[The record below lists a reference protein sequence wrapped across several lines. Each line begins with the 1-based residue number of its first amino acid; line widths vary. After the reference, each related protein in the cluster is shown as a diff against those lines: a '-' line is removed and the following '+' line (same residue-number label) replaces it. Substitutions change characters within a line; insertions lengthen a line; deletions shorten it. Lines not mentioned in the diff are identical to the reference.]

1 MPDSS
6 PQTCP
11 ECGARVAADANQCD
25 LCGAELASTAQHAAD
40 APDAQPAAEQANAP
54 GVRPVEA
61 ALPRGQASEADSAPH
76 TDGEASEGSSNAA
89 TQLGLIIGIAAMLVV
104 ALFFITNLSKDL
116 SAPVTPVPVDN
127 ENALTERPGA
137 VGEDPDTDR
146 PSIFERLAADES
158 DLPVGVASTV
168 DSLDRVIDTTDG
180 EAAQQARRQK
190 VDLLIGVGRMDHAA
204 VTQRALA
211 LEEGSPEAWR
221 RTGDLFYEWMGR
233 MTEGPERVEV
243 AEASIAAYERVLAE
257 TPDNLDVR
265 ADLATALLETNEP
278 MQGVEEIQRVLD
290 ADPDHLQARFNYGIM
305 LAMIGRTDASIE
317 QFEHAQRIVGE
328 GSPFYRQAEQII
340 AELRENEGQ
349 PMPGGERL
357 RGDGF
362 D

>member
-6 PQTCP
+6 HQTCP
-11 ECGARVAADANQCD
+11 ECGARTSAEATQCD
-25 LCGAELASTAQHAAD
+25 LCGAELSPVAENQTEDAD
-40 APDAQPAAEQANAP
+40 PQPRAKQAEAP

-61 ALPRGQASEADSAPH
+61 PLPRGEAPAAATAQDA
-76 TDGEASEGSSNAA
+76 DDEASNSRSNA
-89 TQLGLIIGIAAMLVV
+89 TVQLGLMIGIAAMLVV

-116 SAPVTPVPVDN
+116 SAPVTPVPAGT
-127 ENALTERPGA
+127 ENSLTERPGA
-137 VGEDPDTDR
+137 NVGSTNTDG

-158 DLPVGVASTV
+158 ALPGGIAPTV
-168 DSLDRVIDTTDG
+168 DSLNAVIAASDG
-180 EAAQQARRQK
+180 AEAQRARRQK

-204 VTQRALA
+204 VTQRELA
-211 LEEGSPEAWR
+211 LEEDSPEAWR
-221 RTGDLFYEWMGR
+221 RAGDLFYEWMGR
-233 MTEGPERVEV
+233 MNEGPERVEV
-243 AEASIAAYERVLAE
+243 AEAVVAAYERVLAE

-290 ADPDHLQARFNYGIM
+290 TDPDHLQARFNYGIM
-305 LAMIGRTDASIE
+305 LAMIGRTEASIE

-340 AELRENEGQ
+340 AELRESEGQ

-357 RGDGF
+357 QGEEIN
-362 D
+362 

>member
-11 ECGARVAADANQCD
+11 ECGARAAAEATRCD
-25 LCGAELASTAQHAAD
+25 LCGADLTPA
-40 APDAQPAAEQANAP
+40 APDAEAQPNSEPPKAP

-61 ALPRGQASEADSAPH
+61 PLPRGEAPNPSQDADDEAADSR
-76 TDGEASEGSSNAA
+76 SNA
-89 TQLGLIIGIAAMLVV
+89 TMQLGLMIGIAAMLVV

-116 SAPVTPVPVDN
+116 SAPVTPVPAN
-127 ENALTERPGA
+127 EEAAFTERPAGA
-137 VGEDPDTDR
+137 QEGPDTDR

-158 DLPVGVASTV
+158 ALPGGIGSVV
-168 DSLDRVIDTTDG
+168 DSLDAVIDASEG

-190 VDLLIGVGRMDHAA
+190 IDMLIGAGRMDHAA
-204 VTQRALA
+204 VTQRAVA
-211 LEEGSPEAWR
+211 RAEGSPEAWR
-221 RTGDLFYEWMGR
+221 RAGDLFYEWMGR
-233 MTEGPERVEV
+233 MNEGPERVEV
-243 AEASIAAYERVLAE
+243 AEAAIAAYDRVLAE

-278 MQGVEEIQRVLD
+278 MRGVEEIQRVLE

-305 LAMIGRTDASIE
+305 LAMIGRVEAAIA

-340 AELRENEGQ
+340 AELRESEGQ

-357 RGDGF
+357 QGEEID
-362 D
+362 